1 MTQKE
6 KDWVVKVQMVQLQ
19 SENPRLDDYY
29 YQVSPRASDLG
40 VKWPDSIALR
50 AFLQLKVTKSLL
62 VGGTTVKGWGHISIL
77 GIQTPSLSP
86 KFQLQ
91 GIICDSLNT
100 LRFLSPSFD
109 KNFS

>member
-40 VKWPDSIALR
+40 GKWPDSIALR
-50 AFLQLKVTKSLL
+50 AFLQLTVTKSLL

-109 KNFS
+109 KVCQ

>member
-1 MTQKE
+1 M
-6 KDWVVKVQMVQLQ
+6 VKVQMVQLQ

-40 VKWPDSIALR
+40 GKWPDSIALR
-50 AFLQLKVTKSLL
+50 AFLQLTVTKSLL

>member
-40 VKWPDSIALR
+40 GKWPDSIALR
-50 AFLQLKVTKSLL
+50 AFLQLTVTKSLL

>member
-19 SENPRLDDYY
+19 SENPRLDDYD

-40 VKWPDSIALR
+40 GKWPDSIALR
-50 AFLQLKVTKSLL
+50 AFLQLTVTKSLL